1 MYIGDICNLLD
12 ELARQRNVNWGEGV
26 DLLFCITFLSTFIN
40 NIVYM
45 CLHHPEEINMSA
57 AKLRWFM
64 LSVYT
69 SFYIEKSNS
78 MATTGSYCAS
88 IRKTILIW
96 CQQSPLE
103 VLITVLSNELI
114 SQRHARNQVLVST
127 AGIPA
132 KPIKTKTYISQV
144 FLQNEQS
151 SNRY

>member
-1 MYIGDICNLLD
+1 MLTYCSVFN
-12 ELARQRNVNWGEGV
+12 
-26 DLLFCITFLSTFIN
+26 TFLSTFIN

-103 VLITVLSNELI
+103 VLITVLSNELF